1 MKVSRHNWLLLGILM
16 LGAGLRFWHLDLKP
30 LWMDEVITALF
41 SLGRTYTDV
50 PLDQALPLDIFEQ
63 LFRLNPQ
70 TTCPQIVDTVTTQSV
85 HPPLFFCWMH
95 TWMTWVDSWPFS
107 WVWKL
112 RALPALGGVG
122 AIAAIYLLNRVAF
135 LPSAGLLGA
144 ALMAVSPFAVYLSQE
159 ARHYTLP
166 ILLVILALLGLY
178 QLLLDLHHQS
188 YRPAI
193 WLGWI
198 AVNSLGFYVH
208 YFFLLAFIAQV
219 IVLGITCWM
228 LIRKGN
234 TQNPVKM
241 RSLSSPRQPLVP
253 LLAMAAVC
261 LIYLPWLPTFLNHM
275 RRPETEWL
283 RPPSHWSHAIAP
295 LYQLPISWVLM
306 VVALPV
312 EQQPWWIALVSI
324 LLMVVFS
331 LWLGRRVSQGIRQLW
346 QLPET
351 HLATWM
357 LLLFIAV
364 VVLEFLA
371 IAYFLGKDLT
381 AIPRYSFIYFPAL
394 IALVGAS
401 LMQPVERLGSGL
413 RRERDSAELT
423 VEASVAHVS
432 SPNTER
438 GWGAGI
444 GGRRR
449 VLRRAIAVLDRR
461 AIWVVLVVSTVSS
474 LCVSGNLVFQKPY
487 NPERIAQD
495 IRSVEP
501 HLPTLVTMAY
511 SDYQDVAM
519 GLSFALGLQRE
530 MSQLSWRS
538 PPVNFALMAQNQGY
552 DLVWRNLSLLKH
564 PLTFPLNL
572 WAISPGLKRSG
583 YRQQLVL
590 QDQGGTSHPCSIDPA
605 HYYRMGI
612 PYQRYRCD

>member
-1 MKVSRHNWLLLGILM
+1 MQGSRQGWLLVGILV
-16 LGAGLRFWHLDLKP
+16 LGGGLRFWHLDFKP

-41 SLGRTYTDV
+41 SLGHTYDQV
-50 PLDQALPLDIFEQ
+50 PLNQALPLATFEQ

-70 TTCPQIVDTVTTQSV
+70 TTCPQIVATVTTQSV

-95 TWMTWVDSWPFS
+95 TWMSWVDGWPVS

-135 LPSAGLLGA
+135 FPRAGLLGA

-178 QLLLDLHHQS
+178 HLLLDLQHQS
-188 YRPAI
+188 FRPTI

-208 YFFLLAFIAQV
+208 YFFLLAFIAQIV
-219 IVLGITCWM
+219 VLGVACWT
-228 LIRKGN
+228 LIRKQN
-234 TQNPVKM
+234 TRHPNSKLQTPNSKPQNLELKTQNLKLLP
-241 RSLSSPRQPLVP
+241 P
-253 LLAMAAVC
+253 LLAITTVC
-261 LIYLPWLPTFLNHM
+261 LTYLPWLPTFLNHL
-275 RRPETEWL
+275 RRPETDWL
-283 RPPSHWSHAIAP
+283 KSYAFHWSHAIAP

-306 VVALPV
+306 VIALPV
-312 EQQPWWIALVSI
+312 EQQPWWIALVSV

-331 LWLGRRVSQGIRQLW
+331 LWLGRRVVQGIRRLW

-357 LLLFIAV
+357 LLLFIAI
-364 VVLEFLA
+364 VVLQFLA
-371 IAYFLGKDLT
+371 IVYFLGKDLT
-381 AIPRYSFIYFPAL
+381 AIPRYSFTYFPAL

-401 LMQPVERLGSGL
+401 LLQPVKRSGIRDRGLGI
-413 RRERDSAELT
+413 
-423 VEASVAHVS
+423 
-432 SPNTER
+432 R
-438 GWGAGI
+438 GWFSG
-444 GGRRR
+444 
-449 VLRRAIAVLDRR
+449 AIALMNRQ
-461 AIWVVLVVSTVSS
+461 AIWVVVVVGTVSS
-474 LCVSGNLVFQKPY
+474 LCVGANLVFQKPY

-495 IRSVEP
+495 MRSVAP

-519 GLSFALGLQRE
+519 GLSFALGLHQE
-530 MSQLSWRS
+530 MGNPSLRS
-538 PPVNFALMAQNQGY
+538 PKTYFALMVQNQGY
-552 DLVWRNLSLLKH
+552 ELVWQTLSRLEH

-572 WAISPGLKRSG
+572 WVISPGLKRSG
-583 YRQQLVL
+583 YHHQLTL
-590 QDQGGTSHPCSIDPA
+590 QDRGGSTHQCFIDPA
-605 HYYRMGI
+605 HYYRIGI